1 MCVLST
7 SCSCLGVCVFA
18 CACMCVHVWSFIST
32 LMFRPSVEA
41 ASPVSSQ
48 PPAPERT
55 SGTFPGSISVVY
67 RDKVMTALW
76 PLFDPGNLFQT
87 QTLNIKTY
95 IDWCPK
101 KKLGWWIH
109 PHPRRHHLFVASL
122 HVFLCAPLWKIPKR
136 TKDLIRKRFSNR
148 LSSPLRGELG
158 EDQGLQ
164 GMMQRYCVKLKGQ
177 VHSGVIETLR
187 RS

>member
-1 MCVLST
+1 M
-7 SCSCLGVCVFA
+7 SCLPHALVWVCVRLRVRA
-18 CACMCVHVWSFIST
+18 CACMCDPSSPPSCSG
-32 LMFRPSVEA
+32 RPSRLRVPCQVSPLPRSEPA
-41 ASPVSSQ
+41 APSQ
-48 PPAPERT
+48 DPSVWFT
-55 SGTFPGSISVVY
+55 GTRSWLHF
-67 RDKVMTALW
+67 D

-101 KKLGWWIH
+101 EKLGWWIH